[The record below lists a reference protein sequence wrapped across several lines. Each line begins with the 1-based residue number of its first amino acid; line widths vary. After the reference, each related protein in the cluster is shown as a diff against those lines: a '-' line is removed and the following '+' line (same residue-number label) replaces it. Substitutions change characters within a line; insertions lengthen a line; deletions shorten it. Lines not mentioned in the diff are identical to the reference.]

1 VKTVLIFSWFYLP
14 YLGGAELFV
23 REIVSRLSH
32 RYRFV
37 IVTARGEMRPARRE
51 IDSGA
56 EVVRVGLGR
65 RLDKVIYPVPALARA
80 LQAGPVD
87 VVHAVMVNAS
97 ALTAAA
103 YRSLK
108 GTPALL
114 TLQSGDSED
123 YVRGYLGPFFPIY
136 PRLHRAFDRV
146 HAISRHLR
154 DEAVR
159 YGTEANRV
167 SIIPNGVD
175 IGVFS
180 KSAYPTSEIERLR
193 ARLGL
198 EGKRVIVSAS
208 RLSITQRMSD
218 LLRAMP
224 AITRE
229 HPDAVALLVGDG
241 EDRPSLESL
250 ALELGIVD
258 RVCFL
263 GAMDHDRVAP
273 YLCLADV
280 FVRPSATEGLGTAF
294 LEALACEVPIVGTPV
309 GGIPD
314 FLEEEKTGLFCEPGN
329 PESIARAVNRFLSD
343 PELARGCAAR
353 GKALVETSYQ
363 WDAVAE
369 RIAGLYEEL
378 LRSEAP

>member
-23 REIVSRLSH
+23 REIVSRLSD

-37 IVTARGEMRPARRE
+37 IVTVRGEKRPVRLE
-51 IDSGA
+51 SDGGA
-56 EVVRVGLGR
+56 EIIRVGLGG
-65 RLDKVIYPVPALARA
+65 RLDKLLYPIPALARA
-80 LQAGPVD
+80 LQLGSVD

-97 ALTAAA
+97 ALSAAL
-103 YRSLK
+103 YCWWK
-108 GTPALL
+108 DKPAVL
-114 TLQSGDSED
+114 TLQSGDSEE
-123 YVRGYLGPFFPIY
+123 YVRGYLGPLFPLY
-136 PRLHRAFDRV
+136 PRLHRSFERV

-159 YGTEANRV
+159 YGVDPARI

-175 IGVFS
+175 TGVFS
-180 KSAYPTSEIERLR
+180 RSAYSPAELDSLR
-193 ARLGL
+193 AQLGL
-198 EGKRVIVSAS
+198 EGKRIIISAS

-224 AITRE
+224 AIAQD
-229 HPDAVALLVGDG
+229 HPDAVALLVGEG
-241 EDRPSLESL
+241 EDRPALERLASELSLEDR
-250 ALELGIVD
+250 IV
-258 RVCFL
+258 FL
-263 GAMDHDRVAP
+263 GAKEHEQVAR

-280 FVRPSATEGLGTAF
+280 FVRPSVTEGLGTAF

-314 FLEEEKTGLFCEPGN
+314 FLEEGRTGLFCQPGN
-329 PESIARAVNRFLSD
+329 PESIATAVNRLLSD
-343 PELARGCAAR
+343 RELARGCGVR
-353 GKALVETSYQ
+353 GKAMVEASYQ

-369 RIAGLYEEL
+369 RIAALYEEL
-378 LRSEAP
+378 LHSGAP